1 MKRACSAF
9 FDIMTAMT
17 KIKLISLDL
26 DGTLLNREKK
36 ISAENLA
43 ALTEARAAGVTVI
56 LNTGR
61 PLVSAQEYLNALG
74 LTDARDYSIFLN
86 GGLVLS
92 ADGEK
97 LLEKNLT
104 FDEVQEI
111 LSVAAALD
119 LPADIISEKNSYT
132 VENDRPSRLSYVNNT
147 LTFQKTTADELTDD
161 KSYNKLIL
169 SADKELLDTALAGFS
184 ADFLNKFEVVKT
196 RDILMEIMPKG
207 VTKGAGLA
215 YLAGKLGIS
224 SNEILA
230 MGDEDNDIS
239 MLEFAGYGTA
249 PANANPK
256 AKAAA
261 KFVTDATNDE
271 NAVAEAVRKFVL
283 NDEA

>member
-1 MKRACSAF
+1 
-9 FDIMTAMT
+9 MTAMT

-261 KFVTDATNDE
+261 KFICPSNDE
-271 NAVAEAVRKFVL
+271 DGVAAWIEENIL
-283 NDEA
+283 